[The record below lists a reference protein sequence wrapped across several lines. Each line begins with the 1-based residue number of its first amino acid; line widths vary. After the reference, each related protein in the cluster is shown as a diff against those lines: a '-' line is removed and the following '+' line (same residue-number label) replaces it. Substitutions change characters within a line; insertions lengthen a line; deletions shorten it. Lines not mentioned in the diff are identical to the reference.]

1 MRGEEHYF
9 SKKLYC
15 EKTIMELDKKIKL
28 LGISAKLDVYSF
40 LNLRFFGMI
49 LLFLTFLVMSKI
61 GFIIAPLISF
71 LYYKGITYF
80 LLDRKIKERQIS
92 LETEALS
99 FFEILTLSLET
110 GRNLSEAL
118 NVTVHSSLDGQLV
131 LEFREVL
138 REVDYGKSLTEAM
151 NDIQSSIPSDT
162 INNIILSLTQA
173 NLYGS
178 SIIRSLYGQLD
189 YLREKRKL
197 EVKAEISKV
206 PIKISIISVFFF
218 VPLVLIIILAPV
230 LLEYV
235 AK

>member
-118 NVTVHSSLDGQLV
+118 KVTVSSSSGELV
-131 LEFREVL
+131 AEFQEVL
-138 REVDYGKSLTEAM
+138 REVEYGKSLTEALEDM
-151 NDIQSSIPSDT
+151 QASIPSDT

-178 SIIRSLYGQLD
+178 SIIHSLYNQLD

-197 EVKAEISKV
+197 EVKALISKV

>member
-1 MRGEEHYF
+1 MVF
-9 SKKLYC
+9 VFLAFLITSK
-15 EKTIMELDKKIKL
+15 
-28 LGISAKLDVYSF
+28 V
-40 LNLRFFGMI
+40 
-49 LLFLTFLVMSKI
+49 
-61 GFIIAPLISF
+61 GFILAPLF
-71 LYYKGITYF
+71 TYLFYRGITYF
-80 LLDRKIKERQIS
+80 LVDKRIRDRQII

-118 NVTVHSSLDGQLV
+118 KVTVNSSPDGMLV
-131 LEFREVL
+131 SEFREVL
-138 REVDYGKSLTEAM
+138 RELDYGKSLTEAM

-178 SIIRSLYGQLD
+178 SIIQSLYGQLD
-189 YLREKRKL
+189 YLREKRRL
-197 EVKAEISKV
+197 EVKALISKV

-218 VPLVLIIILAPV
+218 VPLVLVIILAPV

-235 AK
+235 SK